1 MERESELR
9 ALLVIARFS
18 LDLVN
23 LENVHG
29 GWSKTVC

>member
-1 MERESELR
+1 MGRESGLR
-9 ALLVIARFS
+9 ASLVIARFS
-18 LDLVN
+18 VDLVN